1 MKFTTKADRWI
12 CGYCDEVEITVEKN
26 KNGQIFISLRMQS
39 TEEFRMSYNG
49 IQLRFE
55 PIGNGSTFIVFDG
68 RHCPPKP
75 IREMYKDLGGK

>member
-1 MKFTTKADRWI
+1 MEFTTKADRWI
-12 CGYCDEVEITVEKN
+12 CGCCDVVEITVEKRR
-26 KNGQIFISLRMQS
+26 NGLFISLPMKL

-49 IQLRFE
+49 IQLSFK
-55 PIGNGSTFIVFDG
+55 PIGYGPTFIVFDD